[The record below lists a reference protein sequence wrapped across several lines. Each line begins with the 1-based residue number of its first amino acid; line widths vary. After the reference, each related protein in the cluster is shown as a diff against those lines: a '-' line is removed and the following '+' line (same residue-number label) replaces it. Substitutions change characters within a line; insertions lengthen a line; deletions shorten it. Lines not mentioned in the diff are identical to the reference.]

1 LSAEHNKYQVYP
13 FVFEGKPEF
22 HFIAAGRIA
31 DAGIAIRFLR
41 RQFTDIARITEMIDH
56 LI

>member
-41 RQFTDIARITEMIDH
+41 RQLTDIARITEMIDH